1 MALGNNFD
9 TGGDIVDG
17 QDSQPF
23 WTRTYTDEQYPLG
36 TLRLESADNV
46 ADAEHTDGTAL
57 GLKGD
62 RTWIFVKAT
71 TALTIYDCAI
81 VKAADTATA
90 SFEVAPSDAAGDNAL
105 DVVGVTQTAIAENSF
120 GWIVCDG
127 ECVVNGNAGITAGQF
142 LDTHTG
148 GQVDDSTAA
157 GTLIGKALSDT
168 NTPVSGTIRA
178 RIRLP

>member
-1 MALGNNFD
+1 MAQGNEFVSS
-9 TGGDIVDG
+9 GSIAADG
-17 QDSQPF
+17 SFTDSFNQ
-23 WTRTYTDEQYPLG
+23 TYTDEVYPLG
-36 TLRLESADNV
+36 SLRYQSADEV
-46 ADAEHTDGTAL
+46 AASTHTDGTNL

-90 SFEVAPSDAAGDNAL
+90 SFEVAPSDAQGDNAL
-105 DVVGVTQTAIAENSF
+105 DVVGVAQTAIGLNEF
-120 GWIVCDG
+120 GWIVCAG
-127 ECVVNGNAGITAGQF
+127 ECVVNGAASITAGQF
-142 LDTHTG
+142 IDTHTG

-168 NTPVSGTIRA
+168 GTPVAGTIRA